1 MAPDPRDVVWTNA
14 HVDKAWINGQEWT
27 ANVLLGLGAV
37 LWSVP
42 VTAIQALANL
52 HSLAR
57 IPGLNWVANIANS
70 DFAAFLN
77 GYLPV
82 LVLLGLIAAL
92 PPFFS
97 WIGSTYERRK
107 TRSDI
112 EHSTLKR
119 FFYYQLANIYVTVT
133 AGSILDSLA
142 AIIEDP
148 SQVFVILGKSVPS
161 VVGYFVMFVLTKLLA
176 GLPLVFLQSGT
187 LFHRI
192 ISIALCRDRIST
204 QRELDE
210 AYKPLPL
217 DLGQEYPNQLL
228 VIVIVFT
235 YATISPI
242 ILPVGALYFLGA
254 LIVFKKQ
261 MLLAFSQAYESGGTF
276 FPTACNRTLVGLIA
290 AQLTLIGYT
299 ILRKGFYQP
308 LVLLPLPFY
317 TVGVMSSFKH
327 LYENPGQYLSL
338 ERAVDLDK
346 RSTAQPNFDTNV
358 YRQPSLIPGEIEPM
372 PHRRP
377 SSGSAG
383 ELGAPDI
390 RISSEKIV

>member
-290 AQLTLIGYT
+290 AQLTDWIHYIAQR
-299 ILRKGFYQP
+299 ILSATRFASFA
-308 LVLLPLPFY
+308 VLHGGCDVILQTPVREP
-317 TVGVMSSFKH
+317 
-327 LYENPGQYLSL
+327 
-338 ERAVDLDK
+338 RAVLE
-346 RSTAQPNFDTNV
+346 
-358 YRQPSLIPGEIEPM
+358 PGE
-372 PHRRP
+372 
-377 SSGSAG
+377 SC
-383 ELGAPDI
+383 
-390 RISSEKIV
+390 